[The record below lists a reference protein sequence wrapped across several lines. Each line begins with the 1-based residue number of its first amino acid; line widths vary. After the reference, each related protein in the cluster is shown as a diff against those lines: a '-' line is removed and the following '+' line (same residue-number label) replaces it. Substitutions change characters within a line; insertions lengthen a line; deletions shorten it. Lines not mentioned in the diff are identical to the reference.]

1 MMMPA
6 VRTIDRIL
14 SAAALAAM
22 LVVCASA
29 DGQAQTARR
38 APAAS
43 RRRATAARDSVLPND
58 TSVVV
63 GRLPNGLTYYVRR
76 NAEPP
81 KRAELRLVVNAGSI
95 LEDPDQRGL
104 AHMVEHMAFN
114 GTRRFAGQQI
124 VNFLESVGMRFGPDV
139 NAYTGFDETVYMLTL
154 PTDTAGV
161 LDKGLDIL
169 EDWATAMSFD
179 TAEVRKERGVV
190 IEEWRL
196 GRGAGARIRDKQFPV
211 LFAGSRYAER
221 IPIGDPEIVRNA
233 PVDAIR
239 RFYHDWYRPDLMA
252 VVAVGDFDPK
262 RVEAMIRERFGRIPA
277 RTGERP
283 RPEFGVPGHPG
294 TRFSIVTDR
303 EATGSSVEVVRTVPA
318 RVRRTVGAYREGMVE
333 SLYGAML
340 DQRLTDITQR
350 PDAPFL
356 NVSTYR
362 GSLLRRLD
370 AYFLS
375 AQVPDGGEARGLAAL
390 LAEAGRA
397 ARFGFTA
404 PELERTRAE
413 LDRQWEQIYAERS
426 KETSGDFAGR
436 YVGHFLYG
444 GPLLSTSVEYALNR
458 RLMPG
463 IRLAEVDSV
472 ARTALGG
479 SDRTV
484 MVTAPDTTRVPAE
497 RELALVADS
506 VSRAPLVAWA
516 DTVSNAPLLD
526 RLPAPGRVVETR
538 TIPEI
543 GVTEW
548 RLSNGVRV
556 LLKPTDYKRDEMILA
571 GRSPGGTSLVPD
583 SLFRYAQTAG
593 AAVSVGG
600 VGQLSVTDLQKR
612 LAGKAASVGTEVGEL
627 GESVSGFA
635 SPRDAETMF
644 QLVYLYMTQPRRDS
658 VAWQAYLQRG
668 RAALRDRGASP
679 EAAFSDTLQ
688 AILSGHHPRS
698 RPFTAAT
705 FDSLSLDRSLAIY
718 RERFADAGDFTF
730 YLVGAFDPDSVRPLV
745 ERYLGGLPSTGR
757 KETFR
762 DVGERAPGGV
772 VRTTVR
778 RGVEPKSQ
786 TALVY
791 SGPLAQ
797 FDRRTV
803 SVLRT
808 LGDVME
814 IRLRERLREELSGT
828 YGVEV
833 DGGAERDPVPQYRF
847 TVAFG
852 AAPERLDELARVVF
866 AEIDSVRAVG
876 VRPDELEKVREQQRR
891 EREVSLR
898 DNGYWA
904 GALMTYDEFGW
915 DPRLITATPLSS
927 SITSDELRDAA
938 RRFLDNGRFVQVSL
952 FPEQIQAAGSR

>member
-1 MMMPA
+1 
-6 VRTIDRIL
+6 
-14 SAAALAAM
+14 
-22 LVVCASA
+22 
-29 DGQAQTARR
+29 
-38 APAAS
+38 
-43 RRRATAARDSVLPND
+43 VLPND

-95 LEDPDQRGL
+95 LEDPEQRGL
-104 AHMVEHMAFN
+104 AHVVEHMAFN

-124 VNFLESVGMRFGPDV
+124 VDFLESVGMRFGPDV

-161 LDKGLDIL
+161 LDRGLDVL
-169 EDWATAMSFD
+169 EDWASAISFD

-196 GRGAGARIRDKQFPV
+196 GRGAGARIRDRQFPV

-221 IPIGDPEIVRNA
+221 LPIGDPDIVRSA
-233 PVDAIR
+233 PVEQIR
-239 RFYHDWYRPDLMA
+239 RFYRDWYRPDLMA
-252 VVAVGDFDPK
+252 VVAVGDFDPR

-277 RTGERP
+277 RAGERP
-283 RPEFGVPGHPG
+283 RQEFAVPGHPG
-294 TRFSIVTDR
+294 TRFSVVTDH
-303 EATGSSVEVVRTVPA
+303 EATGSTVDLVRTVPS
-318 RVRRTVGAYREGMVE
+318 RIRRTVGAYREGIVE
-333 SLYGAML
+333 SLYGSML

-375 AQVPDGGEARGLAAL
+375 AQVPDNGQARGLAAL
-390 LAEAGRA
+390 LAESGRA

-404 PELERTRAE
+404 PELQRVRSEM
-413 LDRQWEQIYAERS
+413 LRQWEQMYAERT

-436 YVGHFLYG
+436 YVRHYLYG
-444 GPLLSTSVEYALNR
+444 GPLLSTSAEYALNR
-458 RLMPG
+458 DLLPG
-463 IRLAEVDSV
+463 IALGEVDAV
-472 ARTALGG
+472 AREALG
-479 SDRTV
+479 STDRTILV
-484 MVTAPDTTRVPAE
+484 VAPDTTRVPTEA
-497 RELALVADS
+497 ELAAVADS
-506 VSRAPLVAWA
+506 AARAPLAAYA
-516 DTVSNAPLLD
+516 DTVSDAPLLD
-526 RLPAPGRVVETR
+526 RRPAPGRIVETR
-538 TIPEI
+538 TLPEI

-556 LLKPTDYKRDEMILA
+556 VLKPTDYKQDEIVLA

-593 AAVSVGG
+593 AAVAVGG
-600 VGQLSVTDLQKR
+600 VGALSVTDLQKR
-612 LAGKAASVGTEVGEL
+612 LAGKAVSVGTQVGEL

-644 QLVYLYMTQPRRDS
+644 QLVYLYITQPRRDPA
-658 VAWQAYLQRG
+658 AWQAYLQRG
-668 RAALRDRGASP
+668 RVALRDRGADP
-679 EAAFSDTLQ
+679 EGVFSDTLN
-688 AILSGHHPRS
+688 AILAGHHPRE

-730 YLVGAFDPDSVRPLV
+730 YLVGAFNPDSVRPLV
-745 ERYLGGLPSTGR
+745 EEYLGGLPSSGR

-762 DVGERAPGGV
+762 DVGVRAPGGV
-772 VRTTVR
+772 VRAQVR
-778 RGVEPKSQ
+778 RGVEPRSR
-786 TALVY
+786 TALVF
-791 SGPLAQ
+791 SGPMQ

-803 SVLRT
+803 SLLRT
-808 LGDVME
+808 LGDVLE
-814 IRLRERLREELSGT
+814 IRLRERLREEMSGT
-828 YGVEV
+828 YGVSV
-833 DGGAERDPVPQYRF
+833 SGGAERDPAPQYRF
-847 TVAFG
+847 AVDFG
-852 AAPERLDELARVVF
+852 AAPERLDELVRGVF
-866 AEIDSVRAVG
+866 AEIDSVKARG
-876 VRPDELEKVREQQRR
+876 VRPEDLRKVREAQRR

-904 GALMTYDEFGW
+904 GALLAYDEYGW
-915 DPRLITATPLSS
+915 DPRQIPAAPLSQS
-927 SITSDELRDAA
+927 FTSDDLRDAA
-938 RRFLDNGRFVQVSL
+938 RRFLDTGRYVQVSL
-952 FPEQIQAAGSR
+952 FPEQPAATGSR

>member
-1 MMMPA
+1 M
-6 VRTIDRIL
+6 RTIDQIFPAV
-14 SAAALAAM
+14 AAALLMAGAT
-22 LVVCASA
+22 
-29 DGQAQTARR
+29 DAQRTSSP
-38 APAAS
+38 PAAA
-43 RRRATAARDSVLPND
+43 RPRAAAADTLLPND

-81 KRAELRLVVNAGSI
+81 RRAELRLVVNAGSI
-95 LEDPDQRGL
+95 LEDPQQRGL
-104 AHMVEHMAFN
+104 AHVVEHMAFN

-161 LDKGLDIL
+161 LDRGLDIL
-169 EDWATAMSFD
+169 EDWASAISFD

-190 IEEWRL
+190 VEEWRL

-221 IPIGDPEIVRNA
+221 LPIGDPEIVRNA
-233 PVDAIR
+233 PVEQIR
-239 RFYHDWYRPDLMA
+239 RFYRDWYRPDLMA
-252 VVAVGDFDPK
+252 VVAVGDFDPR

-277 RTGERP
+277 RTGAPP
-283 RPEFGVPGHPG
+283 RQEFGVPGHAG
-294 TRFSIVTDR
+294 TRFSVVTDR
-303 EATGSSVEVVRTVPA
+303 EATGSSVDIVRTVPS
-318 RVRRTVGAYREGMVE
+318 RIRRTARAYREGIVE

-340 DQRLTDITQR
+340 DQRLSDITQR

-356 NVSTYR
+356 NVSSYR

-375 AQVPDGGEARGLAAL
+375 AQVPDAGAERVVAAL

-404 PELERTRAE
+404 PELERARAE
-413 LDRQWEQIYAERS
+413 LLRQWEQIYAERT

-436 YVGHFLYG
+436 YVGQFLYG
-444 GPLLSTSVEYALNR
+444 GPLLSTTTEYRLNR
-458 RLMPG
+458 DLMPG
-463 IRLAEVDSV
+463 ITLAEADSV
-472 ARTALGG
+472 ARAALG
-479 SDRTV
+479 STDRTI
-484 MVTAPDTTRVPAE
+484 MVVAPDTTRVPTEQA
-497 RELALVADS
+497 LAAIADS
-506 VSRAPLVAWA
+506 VARAPLVAYA
-516 DTVSNAPLLD
+516 DTVSTAPLLD

-538 TIPEI
+538 AIPEI

-548 RLSNGVRV
+548 RLSNGIRV
-556 LLKPTDYKRDEMILA
+556 VLKPTDFKRDEMILA

-583 SLFRYAQTAG
+583 SLFRYAETAG

-612 LAGKAASVGTEVGEL
+612 LAGKAVSVGTEVGDL

-644 QLVYLYMTQPRRDS
+644 QLVYLYMTQPRRDTA
-658 VAWQAYLQRG
+658 AWQAYLQRG

-679 EAAFSDTLQ
+679 EGAFSDTLG
-688 AILSGHHPRS
+688 AILSSHHVRA
-698 RPFTAAT
+698 RPFTSAT

-730 YLVGAFDPDSVRPLV
+730 FLVGAFTPDSVRPLV
-745 ERYLGGLPSTGR
+745 ERYLGGLPSNGR
-757 KETFR
+757 RESFR
-762 DVGERAPGGV
+762 DVGIRPPAGV
-772 VRTTVR
+772 VRSEVR

-786 TALVY
+786 TAIVF
-791 SGPLAQ
+791 SGPVQ

-803 SVLRT
+803 SLLRT
-808 LGDVME
+808 LGDVLE

-828 YGVEV
+828 YGVSV
-833 DGGAERDPVPQYRF
+833 GGGAERDPAPRYRF
-847 TVAFG
+847 SFAFG
-852 AAPERLDELARVVF
+852 AAPERLEELTRVVF
-866 AEIDSVRAVG
+866 AEIDSVKAGG
-876 VRPDELEKVREQQRR
+876 VKADELQKVREAQRR

-898 DNGYWA
+898 ENGYWA
-904 GALMTYDEFGW
+904 GALMAYDEYGW
-915 DPRLITATPLSS
+915 DPRQIPQPPLSQTF
-927 SITSDELRDAA
+927 TSDDLRDAA
-938 RRFLDNGRFVQVSL
+938 RRFLDTARYVRVSL
-952 FPEQIQAAGSR
+952 YPEQAPAAGSR